1 MEMTTFLVCQV
12 VIMNSD
18 VIRLIIVSFVSY
30 YHTFYKTYGTARCFQ
45 ILYNKISWNLKGCFT
60 NESSGNDIGQYVVA
74 TAPYQGRI
82 DSCEVTFPS
91 ASGRACNTRF
101 KFIIWP
107 CLFTVRPMLSPIDLC
122 RSM

>member
-1 MEMTTFLVCQV
+1 MLALMQTDTELGDIMVRAFILRMVELVADGMGDV
-12 VIMNSD
+12 V
-18 VIRLIIVSFVSY
+18 LIGSFEFVE
-30 YHTFYKTYGTARCFQ
+30 
-45 ILYNKISWNLKGCFT
+45 LKLV
-60 NESSGNDIGQYVVA
+60 Y
-74 TAPYQGRI
+74 YQGRI
-82 DSCEVTFPS
+82 DSCEVTFPR